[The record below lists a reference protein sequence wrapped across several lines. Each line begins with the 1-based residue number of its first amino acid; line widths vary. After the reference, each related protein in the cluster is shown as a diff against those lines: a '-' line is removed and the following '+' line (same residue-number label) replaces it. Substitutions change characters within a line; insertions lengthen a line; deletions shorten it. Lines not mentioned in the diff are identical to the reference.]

1 VKLGRSDVLVGAQVV
16 LDGGEVHRLFNDL
29 GVVRNAQRD
38 GVDGLAEQPGGAR
51 VLEQVEDADAGPQG
65 VIEPLVAVP
74 AGDLLLRIILLINC
88 ILNLLIEFIIRTLVA
103 ACVGLGGCQRL
114 GLVLRGK

>member
-38 GVDGLAEQPGGAR
+38 GVDGL
-51 VLEQVEDADAGPQG
+51 
-65 VIEPLVAVP
+65 
-74 AGDLLLRIILLINC
+74 IILLINC